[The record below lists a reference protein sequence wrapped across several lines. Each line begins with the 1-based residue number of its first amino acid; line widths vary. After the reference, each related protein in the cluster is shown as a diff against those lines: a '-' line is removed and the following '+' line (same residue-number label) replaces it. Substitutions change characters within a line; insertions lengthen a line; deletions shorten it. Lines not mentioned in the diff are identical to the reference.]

1 MITDA
6 PFVPIEGQL
15 LQAALYVKNGLSREM
30 ALKCLTIT
38 DIDSRVGSLEPGKDA
53 DVVIWDVEPLAT
65 LSQVGIVI
73 IDGQIAY
80 RRKAGESNVDYQKL

>member
-1 MITDA
+1 
-6 PFVPIEGQL
+6 
-15 LQAALYVKNGLSREM
+15 M
-30 ALKCLTIT
+30 ALKCLTINNAIIT

-73 IDGQIAY
+73 IGRSDCIQEKG
-80 RRKAGESNVDYQKL
+80 R